1 VNRRDIAIPIA
12 IVLVFGHIAWCA
24 AAPATVS
31 PAGAKTSAHPAAGP
45 PVAARKPVT
54 DHFWGDTVADD
65 YRWLE
70 NWNDPAVRSWVDGQ
84 NAWTRRTLDAL
95 PSRPAILKRAAE
107 LNHDLSPHYFDLQRA
122 GGGWCASKDQ
132 PPLQQPVLVWLP
144 ADANPAKERVLVDPN
159 ALDKSGAVSIDFFR
173 PSLDGTKVAVSLS
186 HGGTESGDVHVYDT
200 RTGREVGE
208 VIPRV
213 NGGTAGGAV
222 GWDGDGRGFLYT
234 RYPAKGERPDA
245 DLDFYQQVYHHALGT
260 PVAKDTYVTGK
271 DFPKIAEVKLD
282 TSPDGRR
289 QLIEVLNGDGGEHA
303 FWLRQPGGRL
313 VAVAAFR
320 DRAVEGE
327 MGSDALY
334 LLSRRTSLNGSVL
347 RVPYDTP
354 DLTNATAVVPGSEAG
369 IHEFVITE
377 HRIYVHDIVGG
388 PSQVRVF
395 GTDGRSLGMV
405 ALPAVCDVSGLA
417 KGAGDD
423 AWLELQS
430 FTEPPHWM
438 HYQGATGKLEPTA
451 LVMRS
456 AADFSDIDSRREF
469 AVSKDG
475 TRVPMTILMRRGVKV
490 DGKAPVLLYGYG
502 GYQISMVPDFR
513 PIRRLWLEQGGIWVV
528 ANIRGGG
535 EYGDAWHRDGML
547 LKKQND
553 YDDFAACAKWLIDHR
568 YTTAEK
574 LACNGA
580 SNGGLLMGVMIT
592 QQPKTFRAVV
602 SDVGVYDMLRSE
614 LSPNGLFN
622 TTEYGS
628 VRDSAQYRAL
638 RGYSPL
644 QNVRNGV
651 TYPSILLM
659 TGINDPRVEPY
670 NSFKFAAALQA
681 SGTPRPVLLRTSMST
696 GHIGVPL
703 DARNEKYA
711 DMFSFL
717 FDQLGVPYHPV
728 TRAAP

>member
-1 VNRRDIAIPIA
+1 
-12 IVLVFGHIAWCA
+12 
-24 AAPATVS
+24 
-31 PAGAKTSAHPAAGP
+31 
-45 PVAARKPVT
+45 
-54 DHFWGDTVADD
+54 
-65 YRWLE
+65 
-70 NWNDPAVRSWVDGQ
+70 
-84 NAWTRRTLDAL
+84 
-95 PSRPAILKRAAE
+95 
-107 LNHDLSPHYFDLQRA
+107 
-122 GGGWCASKDQ
+122 
-132 PPLQQPVLVWLP
+132 
-144 ADANPAKERVLVDPN
+144 
-159 ALDKSGAVSIDFFR
+159 
-173 PSLDGTKVAVSLS
+173 
-186 HGGTESGDVHVYDT
+186 
-200 RTGREVGE
+200 
-208 VIPRV
+208 
-213 NGGTAGGAV
+213 V
-222 GWDGDGRGFLYT
+222 GWDGDGRGFLYS

-245 DLDFYQQVYHHALGT
+245 DLDFYQQVYHHTLGT
-260 PVAKDTYVTGK
+260 PVSKDPYVIGK
-271 DFPKIAEVKLD
+271 DLPKIAEIKLD

-303 FWLRQPGGRL
+303 YWLRQPDGRL
-313 VAVAAFR
+313 IQVAAFK
-320 DRAVEGE
+320 DQAVEGE

-334 LLSRRTSLNGSVL
+334 LLSRHTSLYGSIL
-347 RVPYDTP
+347 RVPYETP
-354 DLTNATAVVPGSEAG
+354 NLAAARAVVPASEAG
-369 IHEFVITE
+369 IHEFVVTE

-395 GTDGRSLGMV
+395 GTDGKALGTV
-405 ALPAVCDVSGLA
+405 ALPAVTDVSGLA
-417 KGAGDD
+417 KGSGDD

-430 FTEPPHWM
+430 YTEPPHWM
-438 HYQGATGKLEPTA
+438 HVRGATGTLESTP

-456 AADFSDIDSRREF
+456 PADFSDIDAHREF

-475 TRVPMTILMRRGVKV
+475 TKVPMTILMRRGVQV

-502 GYQISMVPDFR
+502 GYQISEVPDFR
-513 PIRRLWLEQGGIWVV
+513 PIRRLWLEQGGIWVI

-535 EYGDAWHRDGML
+535 EFGDGWHRDGML

-553 YDDFAACAKWLIDHR
+553 YDDFAACAKWLIDHH
-568 YTTAEK
+568 YTTPDR

-622 TTEYGS
+622 TTEYGT

-638 RGYSPL
+638 AGYSPL
-644 QNVRNGV
+644 HNVKNRV

-681 SGTPRPVLLRTSMST
+681 TGTSRPVLLRTSMST

-728 TRAAP
+728 TRPAP